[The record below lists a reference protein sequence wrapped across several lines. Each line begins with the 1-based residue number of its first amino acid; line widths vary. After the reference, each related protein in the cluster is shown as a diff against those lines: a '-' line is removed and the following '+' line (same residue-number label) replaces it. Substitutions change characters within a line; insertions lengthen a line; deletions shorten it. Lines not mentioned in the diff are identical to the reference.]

1 MKLTTLT
8 AQALREMEWRAK
20 AGFTHGSVVWWQL
33 FSIYPLLDSQSL
45 IHLHLAPK
53 GVGLF
58 PKLGKTLEKRG
69 IKKVQSDPWSS
80 LCFLWESH
88 PWLWVWEEEGSC
100 MFWASQAALIVN
112 NSFADAEW
120 TCMLQACGLLAV
132 HHECHFSLL
141 MFSSECG
148 HHPDLDTQ
156 IPASPGQR
164 VTISSQAS
172 VDVHREISGS
182 EQNLDKGLSLWYLT
196 SLPWPLRD
204 EDIRDIR
211 DADLIPGLGRFPGV
225 GHDNLLL
232 T

>member
-1 MKLTTLT
+1 
-8 AQALREMEWRAK
+8 
-20 AGFTHGSVVWWQL
+20 
-33 FSIYPLLDSQSL
+33 
-45 IHLHLAPK
+45 
-53 GVGLF
+53 
-58 PKLGKTLEKRG
+58 
-69 IKKVQSDPWSS
+69 
-80 LCFLWESH
+80 
-88 PWLWVWEEEGSC
+88 
-100 MFWASQAALIVN
+100 
-112 NSFADAEW
+112 
-120 TCMLQACGLLAV
+120 MLQACGLLAV

-182 EQNLDKGLSLWYLT
+182 EQNLDKGLSLRYL
-196 SLPWPLRD
+196 SFEPQISHYLPWPLRD